1 MLQIVSQ
8 TDILY
13 LLILQVGKGSFQPS
27 LCIISILLRDLLTR
41 DCVVCG
47 YAGAGVV
54 GVNYGTVAN
63 NLPTPAATA
72 KLILST
78 SLRSV
83 KLYDADVSILQALA
97 NTNIKVETFL
107 IQSQTIIDEFFLSM
121 SIMHLSKH
129 VAPLCHIIITS
140 FQFTRSSNIR
150 SDLEKNCSEGDK

>member
-1 MLQIVSQ
+1 MVQSVHMLQIVSQ

-97 NTNIKVETFL
+97 NTNIKVGTFL
-107 IQSQTIIDEFFLSM
+107 IQTQIIINESSSCQCPSCIFPSM
-121 SIMHLSKH
+121 S
-129 VAPLCHIIITS
+129 PPPCHIIIRN
-140 FQFTRSSNIR
+140 FQSTRSSTVL
-150 SDLEKNCSEGDK
+150 LEVI

>member
-8 TDILY
+8 TDIVSLDSPS
-13 LLILQVGKGSFQPS
+13 GKGSFHPS
-27 LCIISILLRDLLTR
+27 LCIILILLKDLLTR

-63 NLPTPAATA
+63 NLPTPATTA

-107 IQSQTIIDEFFLSM
+107 IQTQIILNEFILSM
-121 SIMHLSKH
+121 PIMQLSKH
-129 VAPLCHIIITS
+129 VASLCYILIQIFNS
-140 FQFTRSSNIR
+140 
-150 SDLEKNCSEGDK
+150 LEVVILEVN